1 MSKKHAILDSAE
13 DLIRREGSTK
23 LTLER
28 VAEHA
33 KVSKGGLLYH
43 FPSKEQLIVGVV
55 SRTLEYF
62 ERDWKKARERLP
74 DTPGR
79 NALAFLE
86 ASLEGPWKTDASAHA
101 NPLDMLASTTAA
113 FATDPKLVVPVR
125 EAYQRWQVM
134 LESDGLDPT
143 TVTIV
148 RLAVEGIWYTEVFG
162 FDEFSGKRR
171 EQMIKGLQKMCL
183 SAVTSD
189 GQPQTRER
197 KKHS

>member
-1 MSKKHAILDSAE
+1 MSKKQAILDSAE

-23 LTLER
+23 LTLDR
-28 VAEHA
+28 VAEQA
-33 KVSKGGLLYH
+33 RVSKGGLLYH
-43 FPSKEQLIVGVV
+43 FPSKEQLIAGVIA
-55 SRTLEYF
+55 RTLEYF
-62 ERDWKKARERLP
+62 ERDWERAKEHLP

-79 NALAFLE
+79 NALAFLQ

-113 FATDPKLVVPVR
+113 FATDPKLVIPVR

-143 TVTIV
+143 LVTLV

-162 FDEFSGKRR
+162 FDKFTGQRR
-171 EQMIKGLQKMCL
+171 EQMIAGLQQMCL
-183 SAVTSD
+183 SAARSSTRI
-189 GQPQTRER
+189 QTTE
-197 KKHS
+197 